1 MDKPIENEF
10 QDINNNL
17 ESNINHRTFEN
28 VYFAGRVVKHVEN
41 PGMRDIFK
49 LIVATR
55 D

>member
-1 MDKPIENEF
+1 M
-10 QDINNNL
+10 NNNL
-17 ESNINHRTFEN
+17 ELNINRRTVEN
-28 VYFAGRVVKHVEN
+28 VHLAGRVSKHVEN